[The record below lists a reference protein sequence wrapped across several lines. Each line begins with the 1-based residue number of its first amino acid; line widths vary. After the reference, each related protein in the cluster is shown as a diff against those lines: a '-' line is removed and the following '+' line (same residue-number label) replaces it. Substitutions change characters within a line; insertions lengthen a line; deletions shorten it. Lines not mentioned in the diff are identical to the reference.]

1 MKKLLLFSAIIL
13 AMSFQSCESWSGCG
27 VIKDIQVGA
36 TGYGLYY
43 EFVVED
49 DMSETHTVTV
59 SQADYYKYY
68 IGDAICF

>member
-1 MKKLLLFSAIIL
+1 MKKLFI
-13 AMSFQSCESWSGCG
+13 SFIVLVIFASCESWSGCG

-49 DMSETHTVTV
+49 DMGEMHTVTV
-59 SQADYYKYY
+59 SQTDYYKYY
-68 IGDAICF
+68 VGDAVCF

>member
-1 MKKLLLFSAIIL
+1 MKKLFISFIVLVLFA
-13 AMSFQSCESWSGCG
+13 SCESWSGCG

-36 TGYGLYY
+36 SGYGLYY

-49 DMSETHTVTV
+49 DMGDLHTITV